1 MIIRFGN
8 DDYQSS
14 AMLSTHF
21 RRRCAIIGGGRAVA
35 LRDDQRL
42 SFPQLLMLVMI
53 VGVTLSLVGAA
64 VGTVAIK
71 MFLGG

>member
-1 MIIRFGN
+1 MR
-8 DDYQSS
+8 
-14 AMLSTHF
+14 ATTTMLSTEFSTPVRH
-21 RRRCAIIGGGRAVA
+21 IGGGQAMA

-53 VGVTLSLVGAA
+53 VGVMLSLVGAA

>member
-1 MIIRFGN
+1 M
-8 DDYQSS
+8 
-14 AMLSTHF
+14 
-21 RRRCAIIGGGRAVA
+21 A

-42 SFPQLLMLVMI
+42 SFQQLLVLAMI
-53 VGVTLSLVGAA
+53 VGVMLSLVGAA

>member
-8 DDYQSS
+8 DDFAEHGNSTPLRHHRRGQ
-14 AMLSTHF
+14 AM
-21 RRRCAIIGGGRAVA
+21 A

-53 VGVTLSLVGAA
+53 VGVTWSLVGAA

>member
-1 MIIRFGN
+1 
-8 DDYQSS
+8 
-14 AMLSTHF
+14 MLGTEF
-21 RRRCAIIGGGRAVA
+21 RRRCAIIGGGQAMA

-42 SFPQLLMLVMI
+42 SFPQLLVLVTI
-53 VGVTLSLVGAA
+53 VGVTLSLVGTA

>member
-1 MIIRFGN
+1 M
-8 DDYQSS
+8 
-14 AMLSTHF
+14 
-21 RRRCAIIGGGRAVA
+21 A
-35 LRDDQRL
+35 LRDDKHL

>member
-1 MIIRFGN
+1 MRV
-8 DDYQSS
+8 
-14 AMLSTHF
+14 ATTTLSTEFWTPLRHM
-21 RRRCAIIGGGRAVA
+21 GGQAMV

-42 SFPQLLMLVMI
+42 SFPRLLMLVMI

>member
-1 MIIRFGN
+1 
-8 DDYQSS
+8 
-14 AMLSTHF
+14 
-21 RRRCAIIGGGRAVA
+21 V
-35 LRDDQRL
+35 
-42 SFPQLLMLVMI
+42 LVVI

>member
-1 MIIRFGN
+1 
-8 DDYQSS
+8 
-14 AMLSTHF
+14 MLSTEFSTPLRHM
-21 RRRCAIIGGGRAVA
+21 GRQAMV

-42 SFPQLLMLVMI
+42 SFPRLLMLVMI

>member
-1 MIIRFGN
+1 M
-8 DDYQSS
+8 
-14 AMLSTHF
+14 
-21 RRRCAIIGGGRAVA
+21 A

-42 SFPQLLMLVMI
+42 SLRQLLVFVMI
-53 VGVTLSLVGAA
+53 VGVTMSLVGAA

>member
-1 MIIRFGN
+1 M
-8 DDYQSS
+8 
-14 AMLSTHF
+14 
-21 RRRCAIIGGGRAVA
+21 V

-42 SFPQLLMLVMI
+42 SFPRLLVLVTI

>member
-1 MIIRFGN
+1 
-8 DDYQSS
+8 
-14 AMLSTHF
+14 MLSTEF
-21 RRRCAIIGGGRAVA
+21 RRRCAITGGGQAMA

-42 SFPQLLMLVMI
+42 SLRQLLVFVMI
-53 VGVTLSLVGAA
+53 VGVTMSLVGAA

>member
-8 DDYQSS
+8 DDY
-14 AMLSTHF
+14 AEHGIF
-21 RRRCAIIGGGRAVA
+21 DAVA
-35 LRDDQRL
+35 PHRGGQAMVLRDDQRL
-42 SFPQLLMLVMI
+42 SFPRLLVLVTI

>member
-1 MIIRFGN
+1 
-8 DDYQSS
+8 
-14 AMLSTHF
+14 
-21 RRRCAIIGGGRAVA
+21 
-35 LRDDQRL
+35 
-42 SFPQLLMLVMI
+42 MI